1 MENIVTKFNITGE
14 CEISVDEAK
23 KVWDKS
29 WCVSQWKDE
38 YTLCH
43 HNRNMEN
50 FTRTDFKVRISEIQA
65 KELMRDLK
73 LVSEKSP
80 MFNNAYTWKVVV

>member
-1 MENIVTKFNITGE
+1 MENIVIKFEQTGE
-14 CEISVDEAK
+14 CEISINEVK
-23 KVWDKS
+23 KVWDS
-29 WCVSQWKDE
+29 NWCISQWHNE

-43 HNRNMEN
+43 YNTSSEN

-65 KELMRDLK
+65 NELITDLK

-80 MFNNAYTWKVVV
+80 VFNNAYTWR